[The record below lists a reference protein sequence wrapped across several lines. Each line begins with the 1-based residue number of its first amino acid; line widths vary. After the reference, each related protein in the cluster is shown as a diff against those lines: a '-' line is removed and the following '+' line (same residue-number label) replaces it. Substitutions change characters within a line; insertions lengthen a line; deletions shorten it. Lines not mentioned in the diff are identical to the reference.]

1 MKKVILASK
10 SPRRKEILELI
21 DIDFEVKVS
30 SADESFDERLAL
42 EENIMNVAAKKAEAV
57 FRDNPDSVVIGSDT
71 IVVLDGKV
79 LLKPNDRDD
88 ARRMI
93 KSLSGR
99 VHQVITGICI
109 MDSEKTL
116 KDYTKTDVWVKRMDE
131 SEIEEYIS
139 TSEPYDKAGG
149 YAVQGLFSRFVE
161 KIRGDYL
168 GIVGLSASRTYDML
182 KEFNVK

>member
-1 MKKVILASK
+1 MPFKKLIL
-10 SPRRKEILELI
+10 L
-21 DIDFEVKVS
+21 
-30 SADESFDERLAL
+30 LAH
-42 EENIMNVAAKKAEAV
+42 
-57 FRDNPDSVVIGSDT
+57 S
-71 IVVLDGKV
+71 VLD
-79 LLKPNDRDD
+79 
-88 ARRMI
+88 
-93 KSLSGR
+93 S
-99 VHQVITGICI
+99 T
-109 MDSEKTL
+109 KTL

-182 KEFNVK
+182 KEFDIK